1 MASESQIK
9 SEVERTVALYSLW
22 TIGVTNEPARCRIE
36 HGSPKRWYQWN
47 ADTET
52 AARNVENYFIA
63 KGMKGAAGSLS
74 HANHVYIVL

>member
-22 TIGVTNEPARCRIE
+22 TIGVTNEPVRRRIE

-52 AARNVENYFIA
+52 AARNVESYFIA
-63 KGMKGAAGSLS
+63 KGMKGVPVGPG
-74 HANHVYIVL
+74 HANYVYVFL